1 MAENFGKEGCP
12 QKDSAEHEEYAGVR
26 RSFRQIWE
34 ERDNAQPEHTSQC
47 ITTVETAV
55 YRTVRTVV

>member
-1 MAENFGKEGCP
+1 MAENLEKEGCP

-55 YRTVRTVV
+55 